1 MTMIQSRTSRA
12 YARALYGASL
22 EQQCL
27 EPVSADM
34 IGIEKAVRSSIPM
47 SRFLR
52 DYSVGRQ
59 SRGRALDRFFQS
71 RVSPL
76 TSRFLE
82 FLEQRRRMGI
92 LPGICESFLELCRKM
107 AGIRKVRLVS
117 ALPMDEGQAIE
128 LTALIR
134 KRVGAP
140 MELVTDVKPA
150 LGGGFTV
157 QVEDTLYDWS
167 VAGALRVLRQKL
179 GAGKG

>member
-1 MTMIQSRTSRA
+1 MIQSRTSRA

-82 FLEQRRRMGI
+82 FLEQRDDEAAPGRRNEVIGV
-92 LPGICESFLELCRKM
+92 L
-107 AGIRKVRLVS
+107 
-117 ALPMDEGQAIE
+117 D
-128 LTALIR
+128 
-134 KRVGAP
+134 
-140 MELVTDVKPA
+140 
-150 LGGGFTV
+150 
-157 QVEDTLYDWS
+157 
-167 VAGALRVLRQKL
+167 AGANALEAGQCAYRVVSEPDAELF
-179 GAGKG
+179 GGDDGVYGHFNGE